1 MADHDEHE
9 GQADDGADYEED
21 DEPRLTTWI
30 ARVLLMSQL
39 NTNLLPTS
47 PASLIVP
54 SCRRIIV

>member
-9 GQADDGADYEED
+9 GQADDGGGHEED

-39 NTNLLPTS
+39 NTNPLPTS
-47 PASLIVP
+47 SASLIVP